1 MKNVVIGNW
10 NSILITW
17 TVFTKV
23 GQDKATRWLSNMVIY
38 FFSLEDKYYVR
49 EASHPHAK
57 E

>member
-23 GQDKATRWLSNMVIY
+23 GQDKATR
-38 FFSLEDKYYVR
+38 
-49 EASHPHAK
+49 
-57 E
+57 